1 MEQDAF
7 KSAWQGMDANRK
19 TNKELSSMMQESAHP
34 VLKRIRKQLI
44 LETVSF
50 TAFLLVY
57 YNAFDGDRKPFSA
70 NMLLVMAMLF
80 VIAHNIMGYILTRR
94 PVNGNTVKQSLNK
107 QLLKLKTY
115 AAVSVA
121 SRVLSAACLLL
132 FFTSVITFTTNKY
145 WMLAA
150 IILLFVIQIIV
161 LSGIWIKRVRQMKE
175 TINSF

>member
-1 MEQDAF
+1 MEQDAL

-19 TNKELSSMMQESAHP
+19 SNTELSSMMRESGHP

-44 LETVSF
+44 LETLSF
-50 TAFLLVY
+50 TALLFVY
-57 YNAFDGDRKPFSA
+57 YDFFDGDRKPFYA
-70 NMLLVMAMLF
+70 NVLLVSALLF
-80 VIAHNIMGYILTRR
+80 VLLHNIVGYVLTKR
-94 PVNGNTVKQSLNK
+94 PVTGNSIKQSLHH

-121 SRVLSAACLLL
+121 SRVLTAACLLL
-132 FFTSVITFTTNKY
+132 FFTSVINFTANKY

-150 IILLFVIQIIV
+150 MILLFVIQIAL
-161 LSGIWIKRVRQMKE
+161 LSGIWRKRIRQMRV